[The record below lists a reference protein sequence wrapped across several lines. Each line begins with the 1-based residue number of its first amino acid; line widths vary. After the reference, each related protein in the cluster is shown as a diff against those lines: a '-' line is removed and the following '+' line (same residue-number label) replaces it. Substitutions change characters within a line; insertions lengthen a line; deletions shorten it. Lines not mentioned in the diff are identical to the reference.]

1 MPPGAIEQQ
10 DSVRAP
16 GDHAGD
22 FDEVKLHGLCVGVGQ
37 CERRAG
43 SARGADRA
51 EQPGALIAL
60 VGRLTRPRS
69 ASCPLADNPVLLADP
84 GLVLEPDLD
93 GLALPD
99 AGQVGVQRDRK
110 VFLNAS
116 TVRASWPG
124 WRGRALRCE
133 KPSALRSLPTV
144 RS

>member
-1 MPPGAIEQQ
+1 M
-10 DSVRAP
+10 
-16 GDHAGD
+16 
-22 FDEVKLHGLCVGVGQ
+22 KLHGLCVGIVQ

-43 SARGADRA
+43 SAGRADRA
-51 EQPGALIAL
+51 EEPGALVAL

-69 ASCPLADNPVLLADP
+69 ASCPLADDAVLLADP

-93 GLALPD
+93 GFALPD
-99 AGQVGVQRDRK
+99 AGQMDVQRGRK

-116 TVRASWPG
+116 IVRASCPG
-124 WRGRALRCE
+124 WRRRALTWE